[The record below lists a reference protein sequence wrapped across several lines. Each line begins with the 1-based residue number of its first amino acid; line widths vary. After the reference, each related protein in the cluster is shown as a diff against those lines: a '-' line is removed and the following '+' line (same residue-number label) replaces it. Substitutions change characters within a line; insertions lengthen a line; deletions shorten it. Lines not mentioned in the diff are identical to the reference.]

1 LARLQLDVPLGYE
14 RRDIARTTLVARHE
28 VAEALAQAI
37 TADGELIRFAASV
50 RGARALQGRQTAY
63 AVPVGSTGINGV
75 VRRNHHGGLFRNLTG
90 DLFLWPTRAPKE
102 LEISGALARMSIP
115 TPAVLAF
122 AIYRHDV
129 GAVADVV
136 TEEVP
141 DSVDF
146 GALLLATQPDSE
158 DRRKGW
164 NATRRLLKRLASHG
178 IRHHDLNV
186 KNVLLRRTAD
196 DLFAGYVLDV
206 DRVEFDCT
214 RRDAYAGN
222 RARLRRSVEKWRDTR
237 GATITAAE
245 IEALR
250 HTIPSIP

>member
-1 LARLQLDVPLGYE
+1 VPSGYE
-14 RRDIARTTLVARHE
+14 RRDIARTTLVARRD
-28 VAEALAQAI
+28 VAEALAA
-37 TADGELIRFAASV
+37 AVAGHAELIQFAASV
-50 RGARALQGRQTAY
+50 PGARALQGRQTAY
-63 AVPVGSTGINGV
+63 AIPVGATGINGV
-75 VRRNHHGGLFRNLTG
+75 VRRNHHGGLFRTLTG
-90 DLFLWPTRAPKE
+90 DLFLWPTRAPRE
-102 LEISGALARMSIP
+102 LEISIALGRMGIP
-115 TPAVLAF
+115 TPAVLGF
-122 AIYRHDV
+122 AIYRRDI

-146 GALLLATQPDSE
+146 GALLLATRPDSE

-164 NATRRLLKRLASHG
+164 NATRRLLKRLAAQG
-178 IRHHDLNV
+178 VRHHDLNV
-186 KNVLLRRTAD
+186 KNILLRRTAD

-237 GATITAAE
+237 GASITDAE